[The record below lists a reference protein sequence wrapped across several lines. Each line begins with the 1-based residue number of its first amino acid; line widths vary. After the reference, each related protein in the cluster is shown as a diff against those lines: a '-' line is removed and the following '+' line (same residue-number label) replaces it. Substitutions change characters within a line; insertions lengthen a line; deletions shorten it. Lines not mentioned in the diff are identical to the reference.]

1 MFNLRLL
8 KNYIL
13 TKKIFKSFTIYTGA
27 NFANQAIPFLLL
39 PILTRFLAP
48 YDYGIL
54 ATFMAMIEKRMCVN
68 YDYLIIL
75 NKEMKDNEEN

>member
-8 KNYIL
+8 RDYIFV
-13 TKKIFKSFTIYTGA
+13 KKIFKSFTIYTGA
-27 NFANQAIPFLLL
+27 SFVNQAIPFLLL
-39 PILTRFLAP
+39 PILTRFLTP

-54 ATFMAMIEKRMCVN
+54 ATFMAMVEKGMCVN